1 MSRPLQNGFTAVVL
15 AAGQGVRMRSER
27 PKALHEVCG
36 LAMLAHVVAA
46 VRDAGAERLVV
57 VGRPEDADSPDFLA
71 AAGPD
76 GQIAVQGEQLGTAH
90 ALAAARDIAGEAKR
104 VLVGLGDMPL
114 ITSGTVRR
122 LHEEGADSKA
132 AMTVLT
138 ATGVPKEDLGRVV
151 RDEAGTVERIVEEAD
166 ADDGVLAIDEV
177 NSGWCTFD
185 ATWLWDA
192 LAKVRPAAN
201 GELYLTD
208 LAALASGERSLHA
221 VAADDPEEIFGVNDR
236 LQLAHAERAMRDR
249 IRRKWMLEG
258 VTLVDPDTVYI
269 DARAQ
274 LAVDVTIQPNTHVLG
289 ESRVGPRCEIGPN
302 SVITD
307 TEIGEDSQVVS
318 SHTESASIGRRVSV
332 GPFSRLRPGTV
343 LGDDV
348 YIGNFAEV
356 KNSWIG
362 AGTRIH
368 HNSYVGDASLGKRV
382 NIGAGTVTCNFD
394 GTAKHRTV
402 IGDEA
407 LIGSATMLVAPIKVG
422 DRARTGAGAVAIS
435 DIPADTTAVGVP
447 ARLVGER
454 TTTASKSER

>member
-1 MSRPLQNGFTAVVL
+1 MSRPSQNGFTAVVL

-27 PKALHEVCG
+27 SKVLHEVCG
-36 LAMLAHVVAA
+36 LPMLAHVVAA
-46 VRDAGAERLVV
+46 VRDAGAEQLVV
-57 VGRPEDADSPDFLA
+57 VGRPADAESPDFLA

-76 GQIAVQGEQLGTAH
+76 VQIAVQGEQLGTAH
-90 ALAAARDIAGEAKR
+90 ALAAARELAGDAER
-104 VLVGLGDMPL
+104 VLASLGDMPL
-114 ITSGTVRR
+114 ITSDTVRC
-122 LHEEGADSKA
+122 LHEEGAASKA
-132 AMTVLT
+132 AMTMLT
-138 ATGVPKEDLGRVV
+138 VTGAKREGFGRVV
-151 RDEAGTVERIVEEAD
+151 RDAAGAVERIVEEAN

-185 ATWLWDA
+185 ARWLWDA

-208 LAALASGERSLHA
+208 LAALAAGERSLHA
-221 VAADDPEEIFGVNDR
+221 VAARDPEEIFGVNDR
-236 LQLAHAERAMRDR
+236 VQLAHAERAMRDR

-258 VTLVDPDTVYI
+258 VTLVNPDTVYI
-269 DARAQ
+269 DGQAQ

-289 ESRVGPRCEIGPN
+289 KSRVGPRCEIGPN

-307 TEIGEDSQVVS
+307 TVIGEDSSVVS

-343 LGDDV
+343 LADDV

-356 KNSWIG
+356 KNSRIG
-362 AGTRIH
+362 AGTRIGH
-368 HNSYVGDASLGKRV
+368 HSYIGDASVGKRV

-407 LIGSATMLVAPIKVG
+407 LIGSATMLVAPIEVG
-422 DRARTGAGAVAIS
+422 ERARTGAGTVAIS

-454 TTTASKSER
+454 STASESER